1 MVSKSLVKTTTA
13 AELTKQFAASDG
25 VDIRAGR
32 YAIPLV
38 PVDINVFALD
48 TGSFTESLWKCWDG
62 VHKDVTNFKSL
73 CDKYSSDPEVS
84 NTRTWYNVSIISF
97 DS

>member
-1 MVSKSLVKTTTA
+1 MKTTTA

-48 TGSFTESLWKCWDG
+48 TDSFTESLWKCWDG
-62 VHKDVTNFKSL
+62 VHKDVTDFKSL